1 LLELQYYKE
10 TSEKQEQI
18 IKNLILQLN
27 KLNEEKD
34 LSEKELFNLKKDVE
48 NAVAKAKEEETK
60 RIKVEQEKEDIKV
73 EKEKQILFHQKLL
86 SKETKELLEY
96 HHNIGISA
104 NAIEGHLINLKDDLN
119 KGKMPNKQDLFELI
133 ENVSYETN
141 KITSITNLATAA
153 NFNADADEIDAD
165 LDEFINQYISRVKQ
179 GKLKSSSGDNMQI
192 NIVNNSQNSFLYHFK
207 PLEIAIV
214 LDNLLS
220 NSRKA
225 KATEVIVTISNLDK
239 TTLSISFKD
248 NGNGIKSNILEKI
261 FDFGFTTTSGS
272 GLGLYHLRKIINDK
286 YNGTIDVNKTLSK
299 GAEFIINFTK

>member
-1 LLELQYYKE
+1 M
-10 TSEKQEQI
+10 
-18 IKNLILQLN
+18 
-27 KLNEEKD
+27 
-34 LSEKELFNLKKDVE
+34 
-48 NAVAKAKEEETK
+48 
-60 RIKVEQEKEDIKV
+60 
-73 EKEKQILFHQKLL
+73 
-86 SKETKELLEY
+86 
-96 HHNIGISA
+96 
-104 NAIEGHLINLKDDLN
+104 KDDLD
-119 KGKMPNKQDLFELI
+119 KGKTPNKQDLFELI

-165 LDEFINQYISRVKQ
+165 LDEFINQYISRVKH

-192 NIVNNSQNSFLYHFK
+192 NIVNKSQYNFLYHFK

-225 KATEVIVTISNLDK
+225 KATEVIVTIINSGTNNL
-239 TTLSISFKD
+239 SVSFKD
-248 NGNGIKSNILEKI
+248 NGNGIQPNIVEKI

-272 GLGLYHLRKIINDK
+272 GLGLYHLKKIINNK
-286 YNGTIDVNKTLSK
+286 YKGTIEVNKMISN